1 MTHYWSR
8 LRHAY
13 YGWWMLAA
21 SVVAVALAAGI
32 SFWSF
37 GLYVD
42 PLESDFGWSRAQVS
56 GGFSVG
62 FLASALAAP
71 LIGWWIDRYG
81 PRRVILI
88 GAVLTAASYV
98 LLATTSE
105 LWQWFVYQSIN
116 NVFRQMMFFIPF
128 QALISRWFDR
138 RRGLAVGLLGTGF
151 SIGGFAVVPIMR
163 VVIDAV
169 QWEGSFIVA
178 GIVVVAVFVPIS
190 LLLVRDDPSDVGAEV
205 DGDATPADR
214 PAAPRVLTG
223 VTVREALRTPLF
235 WVVSGAL
242 TAFFFGMI
250 SWMVHGIPYYES
262 VGYSTE
268 RAALL
273 FSIQAGG
280 GVVARLTFGYLADRI
295 PRMEAAAMVVA
306 TFLAGAFATLL
317 ITDGSVVGVAIF
329 LVFWV
334 VGSSG
339 GPMIEPLLLT
349 RAFGLASFGALLGII
364 QVISALHLASPI
376 ISGAIFDATGAYEWA
391 LVMLMGS
398 MGLST
403 VLFWVAWRLPR
414 PQYSPG

>member
-1 MTHYWSR
+1 MAQYWRR

-42 PLESDFGWSRAQVS
+42 PLESQFGWSRAEVS

-62 FLASALAAP
+62 FLASAIAAP

-116 NVFRQMMFFIPF
+116 AVFRQMMFFIPF
-128 QALISRWFDR
+128 QTLISRWFDR

-163 VVIDAV
+163 IVIDAV
-169 QWEGSFIVA
+169 QWPV
-178 GIVVVAVFVPIS
+178 S
-190 LLLVRDDPSDVGAEV
+190 LLLVRDDPSDVGEEV

-214 PAAPRVLTG
+214 PVAPRVLTG

-295 PRMEAAAMVVA
+295 PRMEAAAVVVA
-306 TFLAGAFATLL
+306 MFLAGAFATLL
-317 ITDGSVVGVAIF
+317 LTDGSIIGIAIF
-329 LVFWV
+329 LVFFV

-349 RAFGLASFGALLGII
+349 RSFGLASFGALLGIV
-364 QVISALHLASPI
+364 QVISVLHLASPI
-376 ISGAIFDATGAYEWA
+376 ISGAIFDATGNYEWA
-391 LVMLMGS
+391 LVMLVGA
-398 MGLST
+398 MGLS
-403 VLFWVAWRLPR
+403 VALFWVAWRLPR
-414 PQYSPG
+414 PQY

>member
-1 MTHYWSR
+1 MAHFLRR

-21 SVVAVALAAGI
+21 SVFAVAIAAGL

-42 PLESDFGWSRAQVS
+42 PLESQFGWSRAEVS

-62 FLASALAAP
+62 FLASAIAAP

-81 PRRVILI
+81 PRRIIFI
-88 GAVLTAASYV
+88 GAVLTAGSYV
-98 LLATTSE
+98 LLATTGE
-105 LWQWFVYQSIN
+105 LWQWFVYQCIN
-116 NVFRQMMFFIPF
+116 AVFRQMMFFIPF

-163 VVIDAV
+163 LVIDAV
-169 QWEGSFIVA
+169 QWEASFVIA
-178 GIVVVAVFVPIS
+178 GIVIVVVFVPLS
-190 LLLVRDDPSDVGAEV
+190 LLLVRNDPSDIGAEV
-205 DGDATPADR
+205 DGNARPPDR
-214 PAAPRVLTG
+214 PAAPRILTG
-223 VTVREALRTPLF
+223 VTVRQALRTPLF
-235 WVVSGAL
+235 WVVSAAL

-262 VGYSTE
+262 VGYSPG

-273 FSIQAGG
+273 FSIAAGG
-280 GVVARLTFGYLADRI
+280 GVAARLTFGYLADRI

-317 ITDGSVVGVAIF
+317 LTDGSIVGVAIF
-329 LVFWV
+329 LVFWI

-349 RAFGLASFGALLGII
+349 RSFGLASFGALLGII
-364 QVISALHLASPI
+364 QVISTLHLTSPI
-376 ISGAIFDATGAYEWA
+376 IAGAIFDATGSYDWA

-398 MGLST
+398 MGLS
-403 VLFWVAWRLPR
+403 VALFWVAWRLPR
-414 PQYSPG
+414 PQY

>member
-1 MTHYWSR
+1 MGEYWRR
-8 LRHAY
+8 LRNAY

-42 PLESDFGWSRAQVS
+42 PLESEFGWSRAEVS

-62 FLASALAAP
+62 FLASAIAAP

-81 PRRVILI
+81 PRRVIFI
-88 GAVLTAASYV
+88 GALLTAASYV
-98 LLATTSE
+98 LLAATSE

-116 NVFRQMMFFIPF
+116 AVFRQMMFFIPF

-163 VVIDAV
+163 IVIDAV
-169 QWEGSFIVA
+169 QWEASFIVA
-178 GIVVVAVFVPIS
+178 GIVIVAVFVPVS
-190 LLLVRDDPSDVGAEV
+190 LLLVRDDPADVGAEV

-295 PRMEAAAMVVA
+295 PRMEAAAVVVA
-306 TFLAGAFATLL
+306 MFLAGAFATLL
-317 ITDGSVVGVAIF
+317 LTDGSVIGIAIF
-329 LVFWV
+329 LVFFV

-349 RAFGLASFGALLGII
+349 RSFGLASFGALLGII

-376 ISGAIFDATGAYEWA
+376 ISGAIFDATGNYDWA
-391 LVMLMGS
+391 LVMLIGA
-398 MGLST
+398 MGLS
-403 VLFWVAWRLPR
+403 VALFWVAWRLPR

>member
-1 MTHYWSR
+1 MAHFLRR

-21 SVVAVALAAGI
+21 SVFAVAIAAGL

-42 PLESDFGWSRAQVS
+42 PLESQFGWSRAEVS

-62 FLASALAAP
+62 FLASAIAAP

-81 PRRVILI
+81 PRRIIFI
-88 GAVLTAASYV
+88 GAVLTAGSYV
-98 LLATTSE
+98 LLATTGE
-105 LWQWFVYQSIN
+105 LWQWFAYQCIN
-116 NVFRQMMFFIPF
+116 AVFRQMMFFIPF

-163 VVIDAV
+163 LVIDAV
-169 QWEGSFIVA
+169 QWEASFVIA
-178 GIVVVAVFVPIS
+178 GIVIVVVFVPLS
-190 LLLVRDDPSDVGAEV
+190 LLLVRNDPSDIGAEV
-205 DGDATPADR
+205 DGNARPTDR
-214 PAAPRVLTG
+214 PAAPRILTG
-223 VTVREALRTPLF
+223 VTVRQALRTPLF
-235 WVVSGAL
+235 WVVSAAL

-262 VGYSTE
+262 VGYSPG

-273 FSIQAGG
+273 FSIAAGG
-280 GVVARLTFGYLADRI
+280 GVAARLTFGYLADRI

-317 ITDGSVVGVAIF
+317 LTDGSIVGVAIF
-329 LVFWV
+329 LVFWI

-349 RAFGLASFGALLGII
+349 RSFGLASFGALLGII
-364 QVISALHLASPI
+364 QVISTLHLTSPI
-376 ISGAIFDATGAYEWA
+376 IAGAIFDATGSYDWA

-398 MGLST
+398 MGLS
-403 VLFWVAWRLPR
+403 VALFWVAWRLPR
-414 PQYSPG
+414 PQY

>member
-1 MTHYWSR
+1 MTRYWRR
-8 LRHAY
+8 LRSAY

-21 SVVAVALAAGI
+21 SVVAVALAAGL

-42 PLESDFGWSRAQVS
+42 PLESQFGWSRAEVS

-62 FLASALAAP
+62 FLASAIAAP

-81 PRRVILI
+81 PRRIILI
-88 GAVLTAASYV
+88 GAVLTAASYL
-98 LLATTSE
+98 LLAATSE

-116 NVFRQMMFFIPF
+116 AVFRQMMFFIPF

-151 SIGGFAVVPIMR
+151 SLGGFVVVPIMQA
-163 VVIDAV
+163 VIDAV
-169 QWEGSFIVA
+169 RWEGSFIVA
-178 GIVVVAVFVPIS
+178 GIAIVAIFTPLS
-190 LLLVRDDPSDVGAEV
+190 LLLLRDDPSEIGSEV
-205 DGDATPADR
+205 DGDARPADSPATPR
-214 PAAPRVLTG
+214 PLTG
-223 VTVREALRTPLF
+223 VSVREALRTPLF
-235 WVVSGAL
+235 WVISGAL

-250 SWMVHGIPYYES
+250 SWMLHGIPYYES

-273 FSIQAGG
+273 FSIAAGG

-295 PRMEAAAMVVA
+295 PRMEVAAMVVSA
-306 TFLAGAFATLL
+306 FLAGAFATLL
-317 ITDGSVVGVAIF
+317 ITDGSVIGVAIF
-329 LVFWV
+329 LVFWII
-334 VGSSG
+334 GSSG

-349 RAFGLASFGALLGII
+349 RSFGLVSFGALLGII

-376 ISGAIFDATGAYEWA
+376 ISGAIFDATGEYDWA
-391 LVMLMGS
+391 LVMLLAS
-398 MGLST
+398 MALS
-403 VLFWVAWRLPR
+403 VALFWLAWRLPR
-414 PQYSPG
+414 PSYGG